1 MKGFLAIRLSSNE
14 YFPLLKLGDI
24 SVKKVVLGKLD
35 ETNVK
40 LDLYI
45 SEYEDFM
52 YPFFVGSFFLDNL
65 KVESSSMNV
74 YFRIDSMML
83 YVYGECDGI
92 ENKAKFDLGL
102 INFGVDSGEFS
113 ESLENEQL
121 SDKPVL
127 GTSDVDLEEVSVKEL
142 DSVLN
147 QDKADAL
154 DVSLDNVDDLLN
166 SSELDPVS
174 EDSIINKDDQDM
186 SFDSWDSDHKELVD
200 DTLDFDSNL
209 NLDIEFKRDYFEN
222 NVNERKQID
231 GKDANF
237 NSDNNVVRFI
247 ENEDSN
253 FSGVNVPI
261 LKDSDDLSVE
271 DIIADIDKGLK
282 DSSFDSDTLD
292 FSEDFTRGVDK
303 NRLDSNSGGSLVQTP
318 MLYLSLVSLFLLIFF
333 SLFLVFSKVL
343 NPRNFKISYYYVYK
357 EEKIKNCEDSSYV

>member
-1 MKGFLAIRLSSNE
+1 MKGFLAIRLSDNE
-14 YFPLLKLGDI
+14 YFPLLNLGDI

-35 ETNVK
+35 EANVK

-65 KVESSSMNV
+65 KVESSSINV

-83 YVYGECDGI
+83 YVYGECDGV

-113 ESLENEQL
+113 GSLENEQL
-121 SDKPVL
+121 SDRPVL

-166 SSELDPVS
+166 FSELDPVS
-174 EDSIINKDDQDM
+174 EDR
-186 SFDSWDSDHKELVD
+186 
-200 DTLDFDSNL
+200 DFDSNL
-209 NLDIEFKRDYFEN
+209 NVENLDIEFKRDNFES
-222 NVNERKQID
+222 NVNEREQID

-237 NSDNNVVRFI
+237 DSDNNVVRFI
-247 ENEDSN
+247 EDEDSN

-261 LKDSDDLSVE
+261 LRDSDDLSVE